1 MSGLDSTET
10 LLTEHKITVLLIDDQ
25 PLVGEAVR
33 RMLEGEEDIDFHFT
47 SDPAGAIPIAQE
59 LEPTVILQDLV
70 MPEIDGMTMVRF
82 MRANKKLKDVPLIVL
97 STKEEAATKAE
108 AFALGANDY
117 LVKLPDRI
125 ELLARIRYHSKGYI
139 NLLQRNEAYEA
150 LLESRNAMRKE
161 LAVAADYV
169 TSLLP
174 SPVKEGVVMAD
185 WRFIPSASLGGDSF
199 GYHWLDEDN
208 FAMYLLDVCDH
219 GVGSALLSVSAMNVL
234 RSQTLPDTDF
244 FKPEMVLQSLNET
257 FQMEKQNNLYFTMW
271 YGVYNKV
278 EGTLTFSSGGHPPAL
293 LIRDGEASLLRTTGM
308 IIGGMPGMNYTSDMV
323 GVKEGDRLYVFSDG
337 VYELKKA
344 SDGKMWEFEEFV
356 KFMTSCNGPLGDPVE
371 KLLTHTRALQGADAF
386 DDDFSMIEFGFN
398 QVK

>member
-1 MSGLDSTET
+1 MTDIPNAEN

-25 PLVGEAVR
+25 PMVGEAVR
-33 RMLEGEEDIDFHFT
+33 RMLAGEDDIDFHFT
-47 SDPAGAIPIAQE
+47 SDPSGAIHKAQE

-97 STKEEAATKAE
+97 STKEEPATKAE

-150 LLESRNAMRKE
+150 LFESRNAMRKE

-174 SPVKEGVVMAD
+174 EPVEEGAVMAD

-219 GVGSALLSVSAMNVL
+219 GVGSALLSVTAMNVL
-234 RSQTLPDTDF
+234 RSQTLPSTDF
-244 FKPEMVLQSLNET
+244 MKPEKVLESLNDT
-257 FQMEKQNNLYFTMW
+257 FQMDKQNNLYFTMW
-271 YGVYNKV
+271 YGVYNKSAR
-278 EGTLTFSSGGHPPAL
+278 TLTYSTGGHPPAIL
-293 LIRDGEASLLRTTGM
+293 LRSSEAELLRTQGM
-308 IIGGMPGMNYTSDMV
+308 IIGGMPEMV
-323 GVKEGDRLYVFSDG
+323 YESAQVQVVSGDRLYLFSDG
-337 VYELKKA
+337 VYELKKK
-344 SDGKMWEFEEFV
+344 SDGKMWEFDDFV
-356 KFMTSCNGPLGDPVE
+356 SFICSCSGELGVAIDAL
-371 KLLTHTRALQGADAF
+371 KTHARELQGAEAF
-386 DDDFSMIEFGFN
+386 DDDFSMIEFEFA
-398 QVK
+398 